1 MLIETLEDRRLMSVS
16 PLGGLNLT
24 VTQNGGSVTL
34 VATQGS
40 NTATATIGSGAY
52 SFSYDWVFK
61 GTTYTGSGSGTF

>member
-16 PLGGLNLT
+16 PWGVNLT

-34 VATQGS
+34 LATQGS